1 MWARLTPPAGRIADV
16 VTLGENSL
24 DFVAVAA
31 PGVAIAAKRRL
42 SRFDLLPGGQT
53 ATAAVA
59 CARLGLKA
67 RYIGAFGDDEWGARG
82 RQTLAREGVE
92 LVAILHG
99 GCASRVAVVLVDEQ
113 GDRTVLE
120 HRDDGLTIAPIPARA
135 IEDARLLIVDATD
148 MAAAEVAVARARA
161 AGMPT
166 IVDVDRM
173 DARTEALLEA
183 IDVIIVPAP
192 FLEAATGLGDPGAGL
207 ERLAAR
213 FSGAS
218 AVIATLG
225 EDGSLTRVQER
236 EIATPGFRVPVRD
249 TTGAGDAFRAGFAAA
264 WLRQGPEAPIETILA
279 RANATAALN
288 CRAVGAQTGLPSQ
301 DEVDRLLTGRPE

>member
-1 MWARLTPPAGRIADV
+1 MWARVTPPSSRPVDV

-31 PGVAIAAKRRL
+31 PGAAVASKRRL
-42 SRFDLLPGGQT
+42 SRFDLQPGGQT

-82 RQTLAREGVE
+82 RESLRREGVD
-92 LVAILHG
+92 LVAIAHT

-120 HRDDGLTIAPIPARA
+120 HRDDELTIHPIPSGV
-135 IEDARLLIVDATD
+135 IEDGRLLLVDATD
-148 MAAAEVAVARARA
+148 MAAAESAVARARA
-161 AGMPT
+161 AGLPT
-166 IVDVDRM
+166 LVDIDRA
-173 DARTEALLEA
+173 DARTEALLDR
-183 IDVIIVPAP
+183 IDVIILPAP
-192 FLEAATGLGDPGAGL
+192 FLEALTGLGSPGAAL
-207 ERLAAR
+207 AQLAAR

-218 AVIATLG
+218 LVVATLG
-225 EDGSLTRVQER
+225 EDGSLALVHGREVATR
-236 EIATPGFRVPVRD
+236 GFRVAVQD

-264 WLRQGPEAPIETILA
+264 WLRLGADAPVEAVLL

-288 CRAVGAQTGLPSQ
+288 CRSVGAQTGLPTQ
-301 DEVDRLLTGRPE
+301 DEVDRLVSG